1 MRTPLIW
8 LLAAALPAAGALWAE
23 DRGAAETATPAAGV
37 DEPKTPPATLEEE
50 VWVEESLPYAPT
62 SNTVATKLPIEQSW
76 TPANVGVVD
85 RSLFEEQGAMVLGD
99 ALENVSGVGVQTG
112 FGLFDLFVLRG
123 FDSLSGGLILTD
135 GAPEPESSFYQ
146 LYNTERV
153 ELFKGPAGFL
163 YGGNPL
169 AGLVNLVRKAPLP
182 ASFAVI
188 GAAGGSFGT
197 YEGNL
202 DANWGDGGPW
212 SLRLNGLWRQ
222 GEGHRDGLDH
232 DTVAVNPVV
241 AWRPDEA
248 TTLTLSLEWMEANFQ
263 PDAGIPIVDGRI
275 AKVPRKRSYAS
286 PFDRSQQDI
295 GRLQLDFE
303 RQLGPRSTLRNKT
316 YVRQLDW
323 LSDGTLLG
331 FVFPN
336 AAGSLDVSRTLL
348 LLDDRQEFAGNQ
360 LELVL
365 TRETGSVTHQLL
377 AGIEVAR
384 FADKFTLDVALLPTI
399 DIFQPVETAAGQPFV
414 LAGFSSAGDSH
425 SNVVAPYVVDQIT
438 LSDRLQLMAGA
449 RWDSIDFRDAVSG
462 VSRSQSEVSPMLGLV
477 FRAADTLSVYANA
490 GRSFAPPA
498 PRVLDAPEPETSR
511 QVEVGA
517 RWATPDGRLRATLAA
532 YELERDNIAI
542 PDDNGFTQQAGDQ
555 RSRGIEL
562 ELAARPA
569 RGWRA
574 LFNYAYNDAELTRLS
589 ELVQLPFPPGFA
601 VFDRSGNRPA
611 FAPEHLAGL
620 WVSHHFADGWH
631 VGGGGRW
638 VGRQFIAEDNVT
650 ELGSYALLSLDAG
663 RTFGAWRWSLHLDN
677 LTDEEY
683 ETRGFGGASVIP
695 GRPFSAML
703 RLEVRP

>member
-1 MRTPLIW
+1 MSRRLFWPLA
-8 LLAAALPAAGALWAE
+8 LALPLAAAAAADDGRQAAE
-23 DRGAAETATPAAGV
+23 DTAPATP
-37 DEPKTPPATLEEE
+37 PTTLEEE

-62 SNTVATKLPIEQSW
+62 SNTVATKLPVAQRW

-85 RSLFEEQGAMVLGD
+85 RVLFEEQGATVLGD

-112 FGLFDLFVLRG
+112 FGVFDLFVLRG

-182 ASFAVI
+182 ASFAVV
-188 GAAGGSFGT
+188 GAAAGSFGT
-197 YEGNL
+197 FEGTV
-202 DANWGDGGPW
+202 DANWSDGGPW
-212 SLRLNGLWRQ
+212 SLRLNSLWRQ
-222 GEGHRDGLDH
+222 GDGHRDGLKH
-232 DTVAVNPVV
+232 DTLAVNPVI

-248 TTLTLSLEWMEANFQ
+248 TTLTLSLEWTEADFQ

-275 AKVPRKRSYAS
+275 ADVPRERSYAS
-286 PFDRSQQDI
+286 PFDRSEQQI
-295 GRLQLDFE
+295 GRLQIDLE
-303 RQLGPRSTLRNKT
+303 RRLGARSTLRNKT

-348 LLDDRQEFAGNQ
+348 LLDDSQEFVGNQ

-365 TRETGSVTHQLL
+365 TRDTGRVAHRLL
-377 AGIEVAR
+377 AGIELTR
-384 FADKFTLDVALLPTI
+384 FADEFTLDVALLPSI
-399 DIFQPVETAAGQPFV
+399 DLFRPVETAAGPPFV
-414 LAGFSSAGDSH
+414 LPSFSSAGDARST
-425 SNVVAPYVVDQIT
+425 VVAPYFVDQIA
-438 LSDRLQLMAGA
+438 LSDRLQLLAGA
-449 RWDSIDFRDAVSG
+449 RWDSIDFEDPVAG
-462 VSRSQSEVSPMLGLV
+462 VSRSQSELSPMLGLV
-477 FRAADTLSVYANA
+477 FRASETVSLYANA

-498 PRVLDAPEPETSR
+498 PRVVDAPEPEESR
-511 QVEVGA
+511 QLEVGA
-517 RWATPDGRLRATLAA
+517 RWAEPSGRLRATLAA

-555 RSRGIEL
+555 RSRGVEL
-562 ELAARPA
+562 ELAANA
-569 RGWRA
+569 GRGWRA
-574 LFNYAYNDAELTRLS
+574 LFNYAYNDAELTRFS

-620 WVSHHFADGWH
+620 WLSRRFADGWH
-631 VGGGGRW
+631 VAGGGRW
-638 VGRQFIAEDNVT
+638 VGSQFIAEDNVT
-650 ELGSYALLSLDAG
+650 ELDPYVLLDLSAG
-663 RTFGAWRWSLHLDN
+663 RTFGAWRWSLHLEN

-695 GRPFSAML
+695 GRPFSATL

>member
-1 MRTPLIW
+1 MSKALNW
-8 LLAAALPAAGALWAE
+8 LLALALTAVPAVADDGVATE
-23 DRGAAETATPAAGV
+23 AETP
-37 DEPKTPPATLEEE
+37 PPPATLKEE

-62 SNTVATKLPIEQSW
+62 SNTVVSKLPVAQNW
-76 TPANVGVVD
+76 PPANVGVVV
-85 RSLFEEQGAMVLGD
+85 RGLFEEQGATVLGD
-99 ALENVSGVGVQTG
+99 ALENISGVGVQTG
-112 FGLFDLFVLRG
+112 FGVFDLFVLRG

-182 ASFAVI
+182 ASFTVV
-188 GAAGGSFGT
+188 GAAGGSFAT

-202 DANWGDGGPW
+202 DANWSDGGPW
-212 SLRLNGLWRQ
+212 SLRLNSLWRQ
-222 GEGHRDGLDH
+222 GDGHRDGLDH
-232 DTVAVNPVV
+232 DTMAVNPVL

-248 TTLTLSLEWMEANFQ
+248 TTLTLGLEWMEADFQ
-263 PDAGIPIVDGRI
+263 PDAGIPVVDGRI
-275 AKVPRKRSYAS
+275 AEVPRERSYAS
-286 PFDRSQQDI
+286 PFDRSEQQI

-303 RQLGPRSTLRNKT
+303 RQLSDRSTLRNKT

-348 LLDDRQEFAGNQ
+348 LLDDKQQFIGNQ

-365 TRETGSVTHQLL
+365 TRETGKVTHRLL
-377 AGIEVAR
+377 AGIEVTE
-384 FADKFTLDVALLPTI
+384 FADEFTLDVALLPTI
-399 DIFQPVETAAGQPFV
+399 DIFQPVETAVGPPFV
-414 LAGFSSAGDSH
+414 LPGFSSAGDARST
-425 SNVVAPYVVDQIT
+425 VVAPYFVDQIA
-438 LSDRLQLMAGA
+438 LSERLQLLAGA
-449 RWDSIDFRDAVSG
+449 RWDSIDFEDSVSG
-462 VSRSQSEVSPMLGLV
+462 VSRSQSELSPMLGLV
-477 FRAADTLSVYANA
+477 FRASDRTSLYANA
-490 GRSFAPPA
+490 GRSFAPPS
-498 PRVLDAPEPETSR
+498 PRVMDAPEPEESR
-511 QVEVGA
+511 QIEVGA
-517 RWATPDGRLRATLAA
+517 RWTAPDGRLRATVAA

-562 ELAARPA
+562 ELAASPG
-569 RGWRA
+569 RGWRT
-574 LFNYAYNDAELTRLS
+574 LFNYAYNDAELTRFS
-589 ELVQLPFPPGFA
+589 ELVRLPLPPGFA

-611 FAPEHLAGL
+611 FAPEHLAGFWL
-620 WVSHHFADGWH
+620 SRRFASGWN

-638 VGRQFIAEDNVT
+638 VGEQFIAEDNAAR
-650 ELGSYALLSLDAG
+650 LGSYALLDATAG
-663 RTFGAWRWSLHLDN
+663 RTFGSWRWSVHLEN
-677 LTDEEY
+677 LTDERY

-695 GRPFSAML
+695 GRPFSATL

>member
-1 MRTPLIW
+1 MSRRLIW
-8 LLAAALPAAGALWAE
+8 LLAAALTTTAAVAD
-23 DRGAAETATPAAGV
+23 DREAAEAEPATP
-37 DEPKTPPATLEEE
+37 TPTLEDE
-50 VWVEESLPYAPT
+50 VWIEESLPYAPT
-62 SNTVATKLPIEQSW
+62 SNTIATKLPVAQSW

-85 RSLFEEQGAMVLGD
+85 RDLFEEQGATVLGD
-99 ALENVSGVGVQTG
+99 ALENISGVGVQTG

-182 ASFAVI
+182 ASFFVI
-188 GAAGGSFGT
+188 GAAGGSFGML
-197 YEGNL
+197 EGSL

-212 SLRLNGLWRQ
+212 SLRLNSLWRQ
-222 GEGHRDGLDH
+222 GDGHRDGLDH
-232 DTVAVNPVV
+232 DTLAVNPVI
-241 AWRPDEA
+241 AWRPDER
-248 TTLTLSLEWMEANFQ
+248 TSLTVGLEWMEADFQ
-263 PDAGIPIVDGRI
+263 PDAGIPVIDGRI
-275 AKVPRKRSYAS
+275 AAVPRERSYAS
-286 PFDRSQQDI
+286 PFDRSVQEI

-303 RQLGPRSTLRNKT
+303 RRLSDRTTLRNKT
-316 YVRQLDW
+316 YARQLDW

-348 LLDDRQEFAGNQ
+348 LLDDRQEFVGNQ

-365 TRETGSVTHQLL
+365 SRETGTVTHRLL
-377 AGIEVAR
+377 AGIEVTR
-384 FADKFTLDVALLPTI
+384 FADEFTLDVALLPTI
-399 DIFQPVETAAGQPFV
+399 DIFQPVETAVGRPFV
-414 LAGFSSAGDSH
+414 LPGFSSAGDARST
-425 SNVVAPYVVDQIT
+425 VVAPYFVDQIA
-438 LSDRLQLMAGA
+438 LSERLQLLAGA
-449 RWDSIDFRDAVSG
+449 RWDSIDFDDAVSG
-462 VSRSQSEVSPMLGLV
+462 ISRSQSELSPMLGLV
-477 FRAADTLSVYANA
+477 FRAGDTVSLYANA
-490 GRSFAPPA
+490 GRSFAPPS
-498 PRVLDAPEPETSR
+498 PRVFDAPEPEKSR

-517 RWATPDGRLRATLAA
+517 RWSAAGGRVRTTLAA
-532 YELERDNIAI
+532 YELQRDNIAI

-555 RSRGIEL
+555 RSRGLEL
-562 ELAARPA
+562 EVAANPG
-569 RGWRA
+569 RGWRSH
-574 LFNYAYNDAELTRLS
+574 FNYAYNDAELTRFS
-589 ELVQLPFPPGFA
+589 ELVQLPFPPGFL

-620 WVSHHFADGWH
+620 WVGRRFASGWNF
-631 VGGGGRW
+631 GGGGRW
-638 VGRQFIAEDNVT
+638 VGEQFIAEDNAT
-650 ELGSYALLSLDAG
+650 RLGSYALLDLSAG
-663 RTFGAWRWSLHLDN
+663 RTFGAWRWSLHLEN

-695 GRPFSAML
+695 GRPFSASL

>member
-1 MRTPLIW
+1 MSRRWIW
-8 LLAAALPAAGALWAE
+8 LLALALPATSAA
-23 DRGAAETATPAAGV
+23 AAEAETEA
-37 DEPKTPPATLEEE
+37 DTPPTKLEEE

-62 SNTVATKLPIEQSW
+62 SNTIATKLPVAQEW

-85 RSLFEEQGAMVLGD
+85 RELFEEQGATVLGD

-112 FGLFDLFVLRG
+112 FGIFDLFVLRG

-182 ASFAVI
+182 ASFTVL
-188 GAAGGSFGT
+188 GAGGGSFGT
-197 YEGNL
+197 FEATV
-202 DANWGDGGPW
+202 DANFWDHGPW
-212 SLRLNGLWRQ
+212 GLRLNGLWRQ
-222 GEGHRDGLDH
+222 GDGHRDGLDH
-232 DTVAVNPVV
+232 ETLAVNPVL
-241 AWRPDEA
+241 AWRPDDR
-248 TTLTLSLEWMEANFQ
+248 TTLTLGLEWMQADFQ
-263 PDAGIPIVDGRI
+263 PDAGIPVIDGRI
-275 AKVPRKRSYAS
+275 APVPRERSYAS
-286 PFDRSQQDI
+286 PYDRSEQDI

-303 RQLGPRSTLRNKT
+303 RRLGDRTTLRNKT

-323 LSDGTLLG
+323 ISDGTLLG

-348 LLDDRQEFAGNQ
+348 LLDDRQEFVGNQ
-360 LELVL
+360 LEVVH
-365 TRETGSVTHQLL
+365 TWETGGVTHRLL
-377 AGIEVAR
+377 AGVEVTR
-384 FADKFTLDVALLPTI
+384 FADQFTLDVALLPTI
-399 DIFQPVETAAGQPFV
+399 DVFQPVETAAGQPFV
-414 LAGFSSAGDSH
+414 LPGFSSAGDAEST
-425 SNVVAPYVVDQIT
+425 VVAPYIVDQIA
-438 LSDRLQLMAGA
+438 LSDRVQLLAGA
-449 RWDSIDFRDAVSG
+449 RWDSIDFDDAVSG
-462 VSRSQSEVSPMLGLV
+462 VSRSQSELSPMLGLV
-477 FRAADTLSVYANA
+477 VKASDTVSVYANA
-490 GRSFAPPA
+490 GRSFAPPS
-498 PRVLDAPEPETSR
+498 PRVLDAPEPEESR
-511 QVEVGA
+511 QLEVGA
-517 RWATPDGRLRATLAA
+517 RWAAPGGKLRATLAA

-562 ELAARPA
+562 ELAASPA
-569 RGWRA
+569 RGWRT
-574 LFNYAYNDAELTRLS
+574 LFNYAYNDAELTRFS

-611 FAPEHLAGL
+611 FAPEHLASL
-620 WVSHHFADGWH
+620 WVSRRFANGWH
-631 VGGGGRW
+631 VGAGGRW
-638 VGRQFIAEDNVT
+638 VGEQFIAEDNAT
-650 ELGSYALLSLDAG
+650 RLGSYALLQASAG
-663 RTFGAWRWSLHLDN
+663 RTRGAFRWSVHLEN

-695 GRPFSAML
+695 GRPFSASL